1 MSSCGVPATSTES
14 VNVTVTDT
22 VSPMPYAP
30 SVPASESATDST
42 VGTDGT
48 LFVTACAAKV
58 AASLPAKSC
67 TALASS
73 LAVGSV

>member
-1 MSSCGVPATSTES
+1 MDGGPEMYPNVVDSNRIPPYANCSPAIMSA
-14 VNVTVTDT
+14 DQM
-22 VSPMPYAP
+22 VSPRAGKT
-30 SVPASESATDST
+30 A
-42 VGTDGT
+42 GTPL

-58 AASLPAKSC
+58 AASLPAASC